1 MGRCI
6 STQPRRPAMRSLTGS
21 SRLYCV
27 LTLLF
32 LAAAGC
38 SNQPR
43 TILTDLPRHSA
54 IQSFPLRP
62 DTVSPVNPVSPP
74 REHVAAPLVTVPS
87 EWVPAVNERPW
98 RWIVIHH
105 SATDKGSAA
114 IFDLSHRN
122 RGWDELGY
130 HFVIDNGRGG
140 ADGLVEIG
148 SRWTKQ
154 KWGAHCGKTPNNE
167 YNNYGIGICLVGDSS
182 EKLPSA
188 KQLAGLKKLL
198 LVLMDRYKITPARV
212 IGHRDAPGASTECPG
227 DAMYYYL
234 NNTLRPELAR

>member
-1 MGRCI
+1 MGRYI
-6 STQPRRPAMRSLTGS
+6 STLPALRPLTGS
-21 SRLYCV
+21 PRLYCV
-27 LTLLF
+27 LTLF

-38 SNQPR
+38 SHQPR
-43 TILTDLPRHSA
+43 VILTDLPRHSA

-62 DTVSPVNPVSPP
+62 DTVIPVSPP
-74 REHVAAPLVTVPS
+74 PERAAAPVVNVPS
-87 EWVPAVNERPW
+87 EWIPSANERPW

-105 SATDKGSAA
+105 SATDNGSAA
-114 IFDLSHRN
+114 IFDLAHRK

-140 ADGLVEIG
+140 EDGLVEIG

-212 IGHRDAPGASTECPG
+212 IGHRDAPGASTACPG
-227 DAMYYYL
+227 DALYRYL
-234 NNTLRPELAR
+234 NNTLRPELAREGR